1 MVPNLKILHL
11 ISQRPDATGSG
22 VYVQA
27 MLHHAAQKGH
37 LNHLVAGIQAGEMPR
52 ARSVRQCE
60 CSFVSFQGPDTPLP
74 IVGMS
79 DVMPYESRRFCD
91 LSAEN
96 LPEYEKCFAGKLSR
110 AVGRFAPDLVHSHHL
125 WLVTSLAK
133 RMFPDLPV
141 VTTCHGTDLRQFQN
155 CPHLQAR
162 VLEGCARLEAVM
174 ALSRA
179 QKAEIVSLYGLAEE
193 KIHVVGA
200 GYDDALFHIQAKPS
214 PRPVQVVYAGKL
226 CNAKGTPW
234 LLKALSGINTVPWQ
248 LHLVGG
254 GAGEETDQCRRMAR
268 DLGDRVCVYG
278 AVDQPTLAALMRRSH
293 IFVLP
298 SFFEGLPL
306 VLLEAL
312 ACGCRIVATDLPG
325 VAEVLDGMN
334 ADYIS
339 RVPAPR
345 LQTVDKPV
353 AQDLDRFVKGLGDA
367 LTTQMTAA
375 VKQPDIDLSLIQDRL
390 SGFTWGRVFERVER
404 IYKSVCSF

>member
-1 MVPNLKILHL
+1 LKVLHL

-22 VYVQA
+22 IYVQA

-37 LNHLVAGIQAGEMPR
+37 RNHLVAGIQADDMPR
-52 ARSVRQCE
+52 AQAVRQCE

-79 DVMPYESRRFCD
+79 DVMPYRSRRFCD
-91 LSAEN
+91 LAADDLS
-96 LPEYEKCFAGKLSR
+96 EYEKCFADKLAR
-110 AVGRFAPDLVHSHHL
+110 AVDRFAPDLVHSHHL
-125 WLVTSLAK
+125 WLLTSLAK
-133 RMFPDLPV
+133 RMFPDLPM
-141 VTTCHGTDLRQFQN
+141 VTTCHGTDLRQFRN
-155 CPHLQAR
+155 CPHLQVR
-162 VLEGCARLEAVM
+162 VLEGCARLDGVM

-179 QKAEIVSLYGLAEE
+179 QKTEISSLYGLAEE

-200 GYDDALFHIQAKPS
+200 GYDEALFHSQAKPV

-234 LLKALSGINTVPWQ
+234 LLKALSVIDDGPWQ

-254 GAGEETDQCRRMAR
+254 GTGEETDQCRKMAG
-268 DLGDRVCVYG
+268 DLGDRVRVYG
-278 AVDQPTLAALMRRSH
+278 AVDQPALAALMRRSH

-325 VAEVLDGMN
+325 VAEVLDGMD

-339 RVPAPR
+339 QVRIPR
-345 LQTVDKPV
+345 LHAVDKPV
-353 AQDLDRFVKGLGDA
+353 AQDLDRFVKDLTNGLS
-367 LTTQMTAA
+367 TQMAAA
-375 VKQPDIDLSLIQDRL
+375 VQQPDIDLSLVQDRL

-404 IYKSVCSF
+404 VYKSVSSF